1 MATYQQKRLPTQSLL
16 SLHWSPQHPEPAETV
31 ATRARET
38 MVEKERMVTGW
49 LASAR
54 RSGGTGWRLKR
65 RVRAEGS
72 VDPLAGGVVA
82 WDGVGMQAG
91 CTGLAGRR
99 RCAASCQLQDLD
111 NKNCKNQ
118 IANPNPLVE
127 FYRRTP

>member
-54 RSGGTGWRLKR
+54 R
-65 RVRAEGS
+65 
-72 VDPLAGGVVA
+72 
-82 WDGVGMQAG
+82 DGLEVEAACQSRGRWQAG
-91 CTGLAGRR
+91 QRGSIGGGG
-99 RCAASCQLQDLD
+99 
-111 NKNCKNQ
+111 
-118 IANPNPLVE
+118 
-127 FYRRTP
+127 